1 MGYVHNE
8 NLIQFIPATDFQF
21 SAGTWTPTLA
31 TYLVSMVRSAAD
43 ASVTVFVPI
52 PLPGNDDQTLGA
64 KLVSVDIWYK
74 IATAAADDFATVGI
88 YKQNLL
94 GNTVA
99 VTGSVVDTAADT
111 DHNTAAERLA
121 VASHKMTVTLNTAR
135 YMDKDKGYYAVMVI
149 DCAATTVLTFFG
161 AQANYT
167 LRL

>member
-1 MGYVHNE
+1 MGYVHDA

-31 TYLVSMVRSAAD
+31 TYLVSMVKSAAD
-43 ASVTVFVPI
+43 EALNVLIPI
-52 PLPGNDDQTLGA
+52 PLPGNDAQTLGA

-74 IATAAADDFATVGI
+74 IATAAADDFATAI
-88 YKQNLL
+88 ITKQNLL

-99 VTGSVVDTAADT
+99 VTGSLVDTTADT

-121 VASHKMTVTLNTAR
+121 VASHKMTITLNTAR
-135 YMDKDKGYYAVMVI
+135 FLDKDKGYYAVMVI